1 MTTIQIPAAPHL
13 PYPYKAHPWNAQA
26 FLAELDRR
34 YYAMEPWL
42 EACHWRPVAAA
53 LMDPAARM
61 PDHPWSQSPVIN
73 HHLQMA
79 AQECAA
85 HDVWNRHRVLFEIHP
100 GLTEHLRTSD
110 SDKFPPLVLA
120 NLPYPNPIIFLG
132 KPVDLRDPSDKP
144 IRLVGWYV
152 TGKNGHGR
160 YVDTSD
166 PSAQSFHITA
176 LCEVLSDDLQTTTDW
191 DYTRITLPVTGEDAT
206 VGELIASLM
215 KNFRWDPTINNQQ
228 DRLRSEFMSTLL
240 HVIVPHMLYLVSQTL
255 ESKPQP
261 VTVPP
266 VPRVN
271 KWDRKQGGGKAARQ
285 LVGFTSGPSLAALTR
300 WGDEEVQPGTPKGP
314 QGTHRS
320 PVAHVRRA
328 HFHTY
333 RTGPGR
339 TERVVKWLA
348 PIPINAGGS
357 PQGTQAVKVR

>member
-1 MTTIQIPAAPHL
+1 MASFRLPPSPQL
-13 PYPYKAHPWNAQA
+13 PYPYTTHPWNAQA
-26 FLAELDRR
+26 FLAELDQR
-34 YYAMEPWL
+34 YFLMKPWL
-42 EACHWRPVAAA
+42 EACGWQGVAEA
-53 LMDPAARM
+53 LADPDASV
-61 PDHPWSQSPVIN
+61 PDHPWSNSETIN
-73 HHLQMA
+73 HHIQMS
-79 AQECAA
+79 AQEIAA

-120 NLPYPNPIIFLG
+120 HLPYPNPIVYLS
-132 KPVDLRDPSDKP
+132 KPVALRDPADKP

-152 TGKNGHGR
+152 TGKNRPGR
-160 YVDTSD
+160 YIDTDD
-166 PSAQSFHITA
+166 PSAQTFHITA
-176 LCEVLSDDLQTTTDW
+176 LCEVLSPDEKTTIDW
-191 DYTRITLPVTGEDAT
+191 DYTRLTLPVTGEDAT

-215 KNFRWDPTINNQQ
+215 KTFRWDPTIDNQQ
-228 DRLRSEFMSTLL
+228 DRLRGEFMSGLL

-255 ESKPQP
+255 ESKPSP

-266 VPRVN
+266 QPKTN

-300 WGDEEVQPGTPKGP
+300 WGGEEVEPRGPKGS
-314 QGTHRS
+314 QGSHRS

-333 RTGPGR
+333 RTGVGR
-339 TERVVKWLA
+339 TGREIKWLA

-357 PQGTQAVKVR
+357 PQGTQAIKVH